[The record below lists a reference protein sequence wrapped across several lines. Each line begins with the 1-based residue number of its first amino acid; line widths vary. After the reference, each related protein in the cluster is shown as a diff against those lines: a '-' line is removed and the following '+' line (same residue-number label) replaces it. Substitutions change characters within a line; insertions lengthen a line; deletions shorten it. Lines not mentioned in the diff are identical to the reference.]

1 MSSRDSGS
9 KGLHHSCK
17 LTEDIKIING
27 VTLDLQ
33 LIDVFGV
40 GDL

>member
-1 MSSRDSGS
+1 MSSWDSGS

-17 LTEDIKIING
+17 LTEDPIKIING

-33 LIDVFGV
+33 LIARHWCG
-40 GDL
+40 